1 VLLRKDREV
10 IHDFSRALDL
20 AGEDKVE
27 ADAIAPLVQ
36 VNPSV
41 KPVAL
46 GQSVTLYTSATD
58 NVGVKFLNLTVNGK
72 AVTIDANGLYT
83 FTPDKVGTINAVAT
97 AIDAAGNQSTATTTF
112 DVIDFSDI
120 TAPVVKLP
128 SLSGTTITSPTE
140 IVGTVTDD
148 NLLYY
153 TLSVAQSGTNDFQEI
168 FRGTNT
174 VSDGVLGSF
183 DPSLLQND
191 AYTLR
196 LTAVD
201 KGGNNV
207 FVEETVN
214 ISGSLKLGNFQL
226 SFTDLTLPVSGI
238 PITVTR
244 TYDTLTSST
253 RDDFG
258 YGWRLEF
265 RDTDLR
271 TSLGRDEQNEIF
283 GKLSK
288 GFKAGDKVYIT
299 LRGEMSRRAKMY
311 AKATIIAR

>member
-1 VLLRKDREV
+1 
-10 IHDFSRALDL
+10 
-20 AGEDKVE
+20 
-27 ADAIAPLVQ
+27 
-36 VNPSV
+36 
-41 KPVAL
+41 
-46 GQSVTLYTSATD
+46 
-58 NVGVKFLNLTVNGK
+58 
-72 AVTIDANGLYT
+72 
-83 FTPDKVGTINAVAT
+83 
-97 AIDAAGNQSTATTTF
+97 
-112 DVIDFSDI
+112 
-120 TAPVVKLP
+120 
-128 SLSGTTITSPTE
+128 
-140 IVGTVTDD
+140 
-148 NLLYY
+148 
-153 TLSVAQSGTNDFQEI
+153 VAQAGTNDFKEI

-207 FVEETVN
+207 WVEETINVE
-214 ISGSLKLGNFQL
+214 GSLKLGNFQL

-244 TYDTLTSST
+244 TYDRLTSST

-271 TSLGRDEQNEIF
+271 TSLGRDEQNEVF
-283 GKLSK
+283 GLPSK
-288 GFKAGDKVYIT
+288 GFKEGDKVYIT
-299 LRGEMSRRAKMY
+299 LPGGKRETFTFKPELDRLGAYLQAWGAKYGADGDPGLYHPMFVSESGSGNKLTVQDAYIVRGADGEFIPLLLS
-311 AKATIIAR
+311 